1 MSTVACEL
9 NSSYYT
15 TAIGNSA
22 LDGFSG
28 NFETMVLCQNDQCYV
43 NYEFLQY
50 PRKVCLERS

>member
-28 NFETMVLCQNDQCYV
+28 AVS
-43 NYEFLQY
+43 
-50 PRKVCLERS
+50 RAAG

>member
-1 MSTVACEL
+1 MPTVAFEL

-28 NFETMVLCQNDQCYV
+28 NLETTMLW
-43 NYEFLQY
+43 
-50 PRKVCLERS
+50 